1 MGLFTCEQTTK
12 QAQARQSHA
21 LKLGYLWL
29 SRFAT
34 NLVLFPV
41 RMTSVAATAVFDKDL
56 AEPPNTTAAQ
66 IQVKFHD
73 VQWFKGWT
81 ESHIQ

>member
-1 MGLFTCEQTTK
+1 MGARGYSLVNTTNDK
-12 QAQARQSHA
+12 AGPGMPISCSEIR
-21 LKLGYLWL
+21 L
-29 SRFAT
+29 SRFTT

-41 RMTSVAATAVFDKDL
+41 RMTSAAATAVFDKDL

-73 VQWFKGWT
+73 VQWFKG
-81 ESHIQ
+81 